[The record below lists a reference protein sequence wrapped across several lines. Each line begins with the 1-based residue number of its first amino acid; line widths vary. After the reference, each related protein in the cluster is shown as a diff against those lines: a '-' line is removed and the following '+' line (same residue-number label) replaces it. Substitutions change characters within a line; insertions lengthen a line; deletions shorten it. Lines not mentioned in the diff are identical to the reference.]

1 MSSINPELQSS
12 LLDTLGIGLM
22 LFDTQYRVTYANR
35 FVEIY
40 TGVSSQELVGC
51 RVQDLL
57 SRGAS
62 DQIMQ
67 AIDRAAEQ
75 QLPSEI
81 RNLRFSDWFV
91 AYRTNRDAPVS
102 FDLSAQPV
110 SDQGHSYCLVQ
121 IITRDAVAEDGINPD
136 SQPPEAGN
144 NMDMAMDAQRE
155 EKRMARFRNEFIA
168 NMSHE
173 IRTPMNAIIGMS
185 ELVLR
190 TRLDP
195 KQRNYIEKV
204 NRSAEGLLRILNDI
218 LDYSRVES
226 GAMEIEQ
233 VHFDLID
240 VMDDVAGLMGL
251 KAEEKQI
258 ELIFDTSS
266 LTSGRMVGDP
276 LRLRQILV
284 NLCGNAIKFTE
295 PGGEVLVTIC
305 RETDCNGGECLRL
318 RVDDTGI
325 GMNANQVKKLFLP
338 FTQGDSSTTRRYG
351 GTGLG
356 LAICKSLIDIMN
368 GKITVDSQPGKGSTF
383 QVYIPIR
390 FAAQDE
396 DNSSLAAALRG
407 RRMMV
412 VDDNPRFL
420 EIIRHCASSV
430 GVEADCV
437 TSADKALKKLE
448 TASYDLMLLDWNL
461 ANGIDNITAVR
472 EILASTKIR
481 TPPSFI
487 LAAPYDD
494 TQLREMCA
502 HLPIKAFINKPITRS
517 SFVRAISR
525 ALGLAEQRRER
536 RRKGRAV
543 FDKAVSQLSGA
554 KILLVEDNDINR
566 EMAMDLLRR
575 HGMQVVTA
583 VNGQEALERVQE
595 SRFDGILMDCQMPVL
610 DGYDATRSIRLT
622 AQGRD
627 LPIIAMTANVFD
639 EDREKALS
647 AGMND
652 YLTKPFGIDAMV
664 IAMARWIKS
673 GSDHGEHASQRLG
686 GKRNSPNQEDAI
698 PPLPGID
705 VGSALNRVQGNSALM
720 RKLFVR
726 FRDTYQNY
734 EQEFQGFLQDT
745 DPQLAIRS
753 AHTLKGVSANI
764 GADDVHQAAR
774 RLEFALKTDGD
785 VVTALANLLVNLRRV
800 LLGLADLDTIDEGY
814 PSSLKETKGATP
826 VGPALSQLH
835 ALLLDDNIRARDS
848 LAELKL
854 ALSDH
859 RFTMPLKRLEQA
871 IAGYDFSTAAS
882 ELTRLAQGLGV
893 DLSAND

>member
-1 MSSINPELQSS
+1 
-12 LLDTLGIGLM
+12 M
-22 LFDTQYRVTYANR
+22 LFDTQYRVIYANR
-35 FVEIY
+35 FIETYSGGGRFEPV
-40 TGVSSQELVGC
+40 GSLVT
-51 RVQDLL
+51 DLL
-57 SRGAS
+57 TRGAS
-62 DQIMQ
+62 DQMIQ
-67 AIDRAAEQ
+67 IIDRAVQ
-75 QLPSEI
+75 QRIPSDI
-81 RNLRFSDWFV
+81 RNLQVSDWFV
-91 AYRTNRDAPVS
+91 ANRTQQGSSAS
-102 FDLSAQPV
+102 FDLSAQPFEE
-110 SDQGHSYCLVQ
+110 QGQLYCLVQ
-121 IITRDAVAEDGINPD
+121 LITR
-136 SQPPEAGN
+136 EAGGGDRVMPN
-144 NMDMAMDAQRE
+144 SLPSESGDNSPMVTEAHQD

-195 KQRNYIEKV
+195 KQRNYVEKV

-226 GAMEIEQ
+226 GAMEIER
-233 VHFDLID
+233 VNFDLID

-305 RETDCNGGECLRL
+305 RETDCHGGECLSL
-318 RVDDTGI
+318 RVEDTGI
-325 GMNANQVKKLFLP
+325 GMNVDQVKKLFLP

-356 LAICKSLIDIMN
+356 LAICKSLIDVMN

-383 QVYIPIR
+383 QVHIPIR
-390 FAAQDE
+390 FAARGE
-396 DNSSLAAALRG
+396 DGTAFAAALRG
-407 RRMMV
+407 LRMMI

-437 TSADKALKKLE
+437 TSADKALQNLE
-448 TASYDLMLLDWNL
+448 KASYDLLLLDWNL
-461 ANGIDNITAVR
+461 SNGIDNISAVR
-472 EILASTKIR
+472 EILASTNIH
-481 TPPSFI
+481 TPPAFI

-517 SFVRAISR
+517 SFVRAIRR
-525 ALGLAEQRRER
+525 ALGLTEQRRER
-536 RRKGRAV
+536 RRKGREV
-543 FDKAVSQLSGA
+543 FDKAISQLNGA
-554 KILLVEDNDINR
+554 NILLVEDNDINR

-575 HGMQVVTA
+575 HGMRVVTA
-583 VNGQEALERVQE
+583 VNGQEALERVQN
-595 SRFDGILMDCQMPVL
+595 SHFDGVLMDCQMPVL
-610 DGYDATRSIRLT
+610 DGYDATRAIRLT

-652 YLTKPFGIDAMV
+652 YLTKPFGIDDMV

-673 GSDHGEHASQRLG
+673 GSFHGEQASQRLDV
-686 GKRNSPNQEDAI
+686 KHNRPNQEYAI

-705 VGSALNRVQGNSALM
+705 LGSALNRVQGNSALL
-720 RKLFVR
+720 RKLLIR

-734 EQEFQGFLQDT
+734 EQEFQGFLHDT

-753 AHTLKGVSANI
+753 AHSLKGVAANI

-774 RLEFALKTDGD
+774 RLESALKSDGD
-785 VVTALANLLVNLRRV
+785 VVTALAGLLVNLRRV
-800 LLGLADLDTIDEGY
+800 LLGLADLDASDESY
-814 PSSLKETKGATP
+814 VSNPKEAQPAMPVGAT
-826 VGPALSQLH
+826 LRQLY
-835 ALLLDDNIRARDS
+835 ALLIDDNIRARDS
-848 LAELKL
+848 LTELKQ

-859 RFTMPLKRLEQA
+859 RFSIPLKRLEQA
-871 IAGYDFSTAAS
+871 IGRYDFSSAAS
-882 ELTRLAQGLGV
+882 EVIQLAQGLGV
-893 DLSAND
+893 DLVANE